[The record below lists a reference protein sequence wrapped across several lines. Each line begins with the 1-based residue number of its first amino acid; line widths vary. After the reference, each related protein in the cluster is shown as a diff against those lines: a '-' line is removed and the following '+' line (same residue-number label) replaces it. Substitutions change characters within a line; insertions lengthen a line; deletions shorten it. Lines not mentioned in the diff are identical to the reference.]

1 MDISLLQ
8 DANGFIKI
16 AAIDHRSSLK
26 KILAEDKLEDFKGLC
41 TENFAPFVTA
51 ILVDP
56 EYGDKARES
65 ARQNNVS
72 IILSREQ
79 SGYLQNP
86 DGRVTELYS
95 QFNSHKLKKMGASA
109 IKLHLYY
116 NADAA
121 NAADQRQVAEKVK
134 MECVAA
140 DIPLLLEPVT
150 YTVPDSPYHK
160 GDAIMHAINDLRAFA
175 DILKLEFPIDV
186 DDETEDMDA
195 AIPYLSAMTIES
207 KVPWILLSLG
217 MQFDS
222 YKKALGLS
230 KDAGCNGFAVGRA
243 VWQEI
248 DRLSTWPSV
257 EDFIKTTAT
266 DRMRQLAELF

>member
-1 MDISLLQ
+1 MQ
-8 DANGFIKI
+8 GANGIIKI
-16 AAIDHRSSLK
+16 AAVDHRSSLM
-26 KILAEDKLEDFKGLC
+26 KILAEDKLESFKNLC
-41 TENFAPFVTA
+41 AENFTPFITA
-51 ILVDP
+51 LLVDP
-56 EYGDKARES
+56 EYGDT
-65 ARQNNVS
+65 ARQTAKQNHLATV
-72 IILSREQ
+72 LTRET
-79 SGYLQNP
+79 SGYVDNP
-86 DGRVTELYS
+86 NGRTTELYS
-95 QFNSHKLKKMGASA
+95 QFNSHKLKEMGASA

-116 NADAA
+116 NTDASNAA
-121 NAADQRQVAEKVK
+121 NQRQVAEKVK

-150 YTVPDSPYHK
+150 YAVPDSPYHK

-186 DDETEDMDA
+186 DTETEDMDA
-195 AIPYLSAMTIES
+195 AIPYLSAMTTES
-207 KVPWILLSLG
+207 RVPWVLLSLG

-230 KDAGCNGFAVGRA
+230 KEAGCNGFAVGRA

-266 DRMRQLAELF
+266 DRMKQLSALF